1 MTPAPTPV
9 GSAGSASP
17 GAHMAAEIDEQP
29 EVWERILADAAS
41 PEGQVASVAAR
52 IRSFTPHTVLL
63 VARGTSDHAALY
75 AKYLIEITHGLPC
88 GLVSP
93 STMTAYRARPDL
105 HGVLMIG
112 VSQSG
117 GSPDLVQSLEVGG
130 EQGALTVAVTNDVTS
145 PLARA
150 AEAHVDILAG
160 RELSVAATKSYTA
173 QQLSL
178 YLLLDRM
185 SGGDGQAAQGLP
197 EQGRS
202 VLSQGEHVAELAQR
216 YRFASRMVT
225 TARGYSYPTA
235 REAALKLM
243 ETCYVSAQ
251 AFSGADL
258 LHGPLAMID
267 AQLPVFT
274 VLARGVGGDAM
285 SPVLPRLQERGADV
299 FCVGTAE
306 AVARASVGVALPEGT
321 DERLSPLL
329 EILPFQQLAHR
340 LALARGGDPD
350 TPRGLKKVT
359 ETL

>member
-1 MTPAPTPV
+1 MTGPAAPPP
-9 GSAGSASP
+9 AAASP
-17 GAHMAAEIDEQP
+17 GAHMATEIDEQP
-29 EVWERILADAAS
+29 AVWERILADAAS
-41 PEGQVASVAAR
+41 AEGQVSAAAAR
-52 IRSFTPHTVLL
+52 IRSYGPHTVLL
-63 VARGTSDHAALY
+63 VARGSSDHAALY

-93 STMTAYRARPDL
+93 STMTAYGARPDL
-105 HGVLMIG
+105 RGVLMIG

-117 GSPDLVQSLEVGG
+117 GSPDLVQSLEVARG
-130 EQGALTVAVTNDVTS
+130 QGALTVAVTNDVTS

-160 RELSVAATKSYTA
+160 REVSVAATKSYTA

-185 SGGDGQAAQGLP
+185 SGGDGAAAQNLP
-197 EQGRS
+197 HQGRL
-202 VLSQGEHVAELAQR
+202 VLSQGPRVAELAQR
-216 YRFASRMVT
+216 YRFATRMVT

-243 ETCYVSAQ
+243 ETCYISAQ

-267 AQLPVFT
+267 AQLPVLT

-285 SPVLPRLQERGADV
+285 APVLPRLRERGAHV
-299 FCVGTAE
+299 FCVGAAE
-306 AVARASVGVALPEGT
+306 AVAQATVGVALPEGT
-321 DERLSPLL
+321 DDRLSPLL
-329 EILPFQQLAHR
+329 EILPFQQLAHQ

-350 TPRGLKKVT
+350 TPRGLSKVT